1 MHSNR
6 RNVNN
11 WNRHT
16 KLRKNSLASEKSE
29 SEDQSILS
37 VDSLEPHVIRVV
49 KLDGTVQIIKV
60 KKQQ

>member
-1 MHSNR
+1 MRSNR

-11 WNRHT
+11 WNQRT

-29 SEDQSILS
+29 SEDQSIPF
-37 VDSLEPHVIRVV
+37 VDPLDPHVIRVV

>member
-11 WNRHT
+11 WNRHA

-29 SEDQSILS
+29 PEEQPILS
-37 VDSLEPHVIRVV
+37 VDPHVIRVV
-49 KLDGTVQIIKV
+49 KLDGTVHIIKV